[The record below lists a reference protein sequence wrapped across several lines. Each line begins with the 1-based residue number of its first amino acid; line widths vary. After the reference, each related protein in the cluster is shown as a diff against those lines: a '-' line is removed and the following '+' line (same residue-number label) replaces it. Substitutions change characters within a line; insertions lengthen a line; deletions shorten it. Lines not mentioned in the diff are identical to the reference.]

1 MVYSL
6 KMKISHQIISQIYYQ
21 ILRIRKI
28 ESKIS
33 EEYSEWKMRCPVH
46 LSIGQES
53 IAAPLSVLFRNKIY
67 EVLSSHRAH
76 AHYLVKGGN
85 LFKLISEIMGKSTGC
100 SGGKGGSMHLTDID
114 VGFLLST
121 AIVANSIP
129 VAAGVALSKKIKKEK
144 GLVLSF
150 FGDGA
155 IEEGVFYETINFS
168 IIKNLPIIFIC
179 ENNKYSVY
187 SNLGVRQPKNR
198 KIHKMVENIGIKSL
212 FSNGLD
218 AVEIYKK
225 YLFAKNYVEKKNK
238 PIFLEIN
245 TYRYLE
251 HCGPFNDDNLEYR
264 PKKEI
269 NFWKKND
276 PLIVLEKKYNKI
288 LTKKKI
294 SFFKQL
300 INDEIN
306 LSFSKAKRSKFPKS
320 SIQEKEIYA

>member
-1 MVYSL
+1 M
-6 KMKISHQIISQIYYQ
+6 
-21 ILRIRKI
+21 
-28 ESKIS
+28 
-33 EEYSEWKMRCPVH
+33 
-46 LSIGQES
+46 
-53 IAAPLSVLFRNKIY
+53 
-67 EVLSSHRAH
+67 
-76 AHYLVKGGN
+76 
-85 LFKLISEIMGKSTGC
+85 
-100 SGGKGGSMHLTDID
+100 
-114 VGFLLST
+114 
-121 AIVANSIP
+121 
-129 VAAGVALSKKIKKEK
+129 
-144 GLVLSF
+144 LSF

-251 HCGPFNDDNLEYR
+251 HCGPYNDDNLEYR

>member
-1 MVYSL
+1 
-6 KMKISHQIISQIYYQ
+6 MKISKKIITQIYYQ

-33 EEYSEWKMRCPVH
+33 EEYDEWKMRCPVH

-53 IAAPLSVLFRNKIY
+53 IAAPLSVLFKNKKY

-76 AHYLVKGGN
+76 AHYLGKGGN
-85 LFKLISEIMGKSTGC
+85 LYKLISEIMGKSSGC
-100 SGGKGGSMHLTDID
+100 SGGKGGSMHLSDKD

-129 VAAGVALSKKIKKEK
+129 VAAGVALSKKIKKEE
-144 GLVLSF
+144 GLAIAF

-198 KIHKMVENIGIKSL
+198 KIHKMVEKIGIKSL

-218 AVEIYKK
+218 AIEIYKK

-251 HCGPFNDDNLEYR
+251 HCGPFNDDNLKYR
-264 PKKEI
+264 TKKEI
-269 NFWKKND
+269 SFWKKND
-276 PLIVLEKKYNKI
+276 PLIILEKKYNNI

-294 SFFKQL
+294 SYFKK
-300 INDEIN
+300 IISDEIN
-306 LSFSKAKRSKFPKS
+306 LSFNRAKRSKFPKS
-320 SIQEKEIYA
+320 STQEKEIYA

>member
-1 MVYSL
+1 
-6 KMKISHQIISQIYYQ
+6 MKISQKIITQIYYQ

-33 EEYSEWKMRCPVH
+33 EEYDEWKMRCPVH

-53 IAAPLSVLFRNKIY
+53 IAAPLSVLFKNKKY
-67 EVLSSHRAH
+67 EVLSGHRAH
-76 AHYLVKGGN
+76 AHYLGKGGN
-85 LFKLISEIMGKSTGC
+85 LYKLISEIMGKSTGC
-100 SGGKGGSMHLTDID
+100 SGGKGGSMHLSDKD

-144 GLVLSF
+144 GLALAF

-198 KIHKMVENIGIKSL
+198 KIYKMVEKIGIKSL

-218 AVEIYKK
+218 AIEIYKK

-251 HCGPFNDDNLEYR
+251 HCGPLNDDNLKYR

-276 PLIVLEKKYNKI
+276 PLIILENKYNKI

-294 SFFKQL
+294 SYFKK
-300 INDEIN
+300 IISDEIN
-306 LSFSKAKRSKFPKS
+306 LSFNRAKRSKFPKS

>member
-1 MVYSL
+1 
-6 KMKISHQIISQIYYQ
+6 MKISQKIITQIYYQ

-33 EEYSEWKMRCPVH
+33 EEYDEWKMRCPVH

-53 IAAPLSVLFRNKIY
+53 IAAPLSVLFKNRKY

-76 AHYLVKGGN
+76 AHYLGKGGN
-85 LFKLISEIMGKSTGC
+85 LYKLISEIMGKSTGC
-100 SGGKGGSMHLTDID
+100 SGGKGGSMHLSDKD
-114 VGFLLST
+114 AGFLLST

-129 VAAGVALSKKIKKEK
+129 VAAGVALSKKIKKEE
-144 GLVLSF
+144 GLALAF

-198 KIHKMVENIGIKSL
+198 KIHKMVEKIGIKSL

-218 AVEIYKK
+218 AIEIYKK

-251 HCGPFNDDNLEYR
+251 HCGPFNDDNLKYR
-264 PKKEI
+264 TKKEI
-269 NFWKKND
+269 GFWKKND
-276 PLIVLEKKYNKI
+276 PLIILEKKYNNI

-294 SFFKQL
+294 SYFKK
-300 INDEIN
+300 IISDEIN
-306 LSFSKAKRSKFPKS
+306 LSFNRAKRSKFPKS
-320 SIQEKEIYA
+320 SIREKEIYA

>member
-1 MVYSL
+1 
-6 KMKISHQIISQIYYQ
+6 
-21 ILRIRKI
+21 
-28 ESKIS
+28 
-33 EEYSEWKMRCPVH
+33 MRCPVH

-53 IAAPLSVLFRNKIY
+53 IAAPLSVLFRNNIY

-76 AHYLVKGGN
+76 AHYLGKGGN
-85 LFKLISEIMGKSTGC
+85 LFKLISEIIGKSTGC

>member
-1 MVYSL
+1 
-6 KMKISHQIISQIYYQ
+6 
-21 ILRIRKI
+21 
-28 ESKIS
+28 
-33 EEYSEWKMRCPVH
+33 
-46 LSIGQES
+46 
-53 IAAPLSVLFRNKIY
+53 
-67 EVLSSHRAH
+67 
-76 AHYLVKGGN
+76 
-85 LFKLISEIMGKSTGC
+85 
-100 SGGKGGSMHLTDID
+100 MHLTDID

-225 YLFAKNYVEKKNK
+225 YLFAKNYVEKK
-238 PIFLEIN
+238 IN
-245 TYRYLE
+245 QY
-251 HCGPFNDDNLEYR
+251 F
-264 PKKEI
+264 
-269 NFWKKND
+269 
-276 PLIVLEKKYNKI
+276 
-288 LTKKKI
+288 
-294 SFFKQL
+294 
-300 INDEIN
+300 
-306 LSFSKAKRSKFPKS
+306 
-320 SIQEKEIYA
+320 

>member
-1 MVYSL
+1 
-6 KMKISHQIISQIYYQ
+6 
-21 ILRIRKI
+21 
-28 ESKIS
+28 
-33 EEYSEWKMRCPVH
+33 
-46 LSIGQES
+46 
-53 IAAPLSVLFRNKIY
+53 
-67 EVLSSHRAH
+67 
-76 AHYLVKGGN
+76 
-85 LFKLISEIMGKSTGC
+85 MGKSSGC
-100 SGGKGGSMHLTDID
+100 SGGKGGSMHLSDKD

-129 VAAGVALSKKIKKEK
+129 VAAGVALSKKIKKEE
-144 GLVLSF
+144 GLAIAF

-198 KIHKMVENIGIKSL
+198 KIHKMVEKIGIKSL

-218 AVEIYKK
+218 AIEIYKK

-251 HCGPFNDDNLEYR
+251 HCGPFNDDNLKYR
-264 PKKEI
+264 TKKEI
-269 NFWKKND
+269 SFWKKND
-276 PLIVLEKKYNKI
+276 PLIILEKKYNNI

-294 SFFKQL
+294 SYFKK
-300 INDEIN
+300 IISDEIN
-306 LSFSKAKRSKFPKS
+306 LSFNRAKRSKFPKS
-320 SIQEKEIYA
+320 STQEKEIYA

>member
-1 MVYSL
+1 
-6 KMKISHQIISQIYYQ
+6 MKISAKIISKIYYQ

-28 ESKIS
+28 ELKIS
-33 EEYSEWKMRCPVH
+33 KEYTEWKMRCPVH

-53 IAAPLSVLFRNKIY
+53 IAAPLSVLFKNKKY

-76 AHYLVKGGN
+76 AHYLSKGGN

-100 SGGKGGSMHLTDID
+100 SGGRGGSMHLTDKKS
-114 VGFLLST
+114 GFLLST

-144 GLVLSF
+144 GLVLAF

-155 IEEGVFYETINFS
+155 VEEGVFYETINFS

-187 SNLGVRQPKNR
+187 SKMEVRQPKDR
-198 KIHKMVENIGIKSL
+198 KIHKMVEKIGIKSL

-218 AVEIYKK
+218 VTEIYQK
-225 YLFAKNYVEKKNK
+225 YLYAKNYVEKKNK
-238 PIFLEIN
+238 PIFLEFN

-251 HCGPFNDDNLEYR
+251 HCGPFNDDNL
-264 PKKEI
+264 
-269 NFWKKND
+269 
-276 PLIVLEKKYNKI
+276 KY
-288 LTKKKI
+288 
-294 SFFKQL
+294 
-300 INDEIN
+300 
-306 LSFSKAKRSKFPKS
+306 
-320 SIQEKEIYA
+320 IYLCLCKGHYLL